1 MPLCLDINTKNF
13 FFYLIFDK
21 FAITINIAQM
31 FQNQLK
37 IKMDEKLVVASAP
50 NCDEE
55 DAPPT
60 PTIHHILPSYEDSNA
75 AYSGNCS
82 LFSTLNNG
90 SGSARLQKNYLSIL
104 N

>member
-1 MPLCLDINTKNF
+1 
-13 FFYLIFDK
+13 
-21 FAITINIAQM
+21 M

-37 IKMDEKLVVASAP
+37 IKMDDKLVLASAP

-55 DAPPT
+55 EDDADMSHDAPPA

-90 SGSARLQKNYLSIL
+90 SGSAILQKNYLSIL